1 MELKKFLSIHI
12 LCVLIFVGFLYY
24 VTIFI
29 FLDDLLSL
37 QSSTG
42 KFHSLFFTFV
52 ASFCVFSFFVCVLK
66 DPGGVPSSYLPDV
79 EYHEASDQESKR
91 CGLLKKKCDK
101 CSEYK
106 PPRTH
111 HCRICRRCILRM
123 DHHCAWINNCV
134 GHRNYKAFIT
144 LIFYGTIAAIYSSV
158 ILVSNALHKDWN
170 FDGVMPLKL
179 FYIATGVVVIGLS
192 VTLGTLLGW
201 HIYLTIRNMTTIEYY
216 EGTRAAWLASK
227 SGLNYHHPYDVGAYK
242 NISLVLGPNMLKW
255 LCPTAVSHIK
265 DGLSFPTLREYS

>member
-24 VTIFI
+24 FTIFI

-37 QSSTG
+37 QSSAG
-42 KFHSLFFTFV
+42 KFHSFFFTFM
-52 ASFCVFSFFVCVLK
+52 ASLCVFSFFVCVLK
-66 DPGGVPSSYLPDV
+66 DPGGVPFSYLPDV
-79 EYHEASDQESKR
+79 EDHEASDQESKR
-91 CGLLKKKCDK
+91 SGLLKKKCDK

-134 GHRNYKAFIT
+134 GHRNYKAFVA
-144 LIFYGTIAAIYSSV
+144 LIFYATIAIIYSSV
-158 ILVSNALHKDWN
+158 ILVSNAIHKDWN
-170 FDGVMPLKL
+170 FDGVMHLKL
-179 FYIATGVVVIGLS
+179 FYIATGVVLIGLS
-192 VTLGTLLGW
+192 LTLGTLLGW
-201 HIYLTIRNMTTIEYY
+201 HIYLTMRNMTTIEYY
-216 EGTRAAWLASK
+216 EAKRAAWLSSK
-227 SGLNYHHPYDVGAYK
+227 SGTNYHHPYDVGAYK

-265 DGLSFPTLREYS
+265 DGLSFPTSREYS